1 MINDIKE
8 WLNRGKY
15 LDNEIKELKETA
27 QKAYEEATNTAS
39 NISDERVQTSIAN
52 NTEKKF
58 IRVVHYSLETINKIE
73 ELYDVKMEIQQAI
86 YKLDSS
92 TYRTLLL
99 ARYINFK
106 TWEQIAEDMGYE
118 VRQIHRIHGNA
129 LVNLKD
135 VISKLTPTP
144 ITYKSHQLHLGQW
157 RFWG

>member
-1 MINDIKE
+1 MITDIKE
-8 WLNRGKY
+8 WLNRGKH

-27 QKAYEEATNTAS
+27 QKALEEATNTAS
-39 NISDERVQTSIAN
+39 NISDERVQTSIEN

-86 YKLDSS
+86 YKVDNH

-135 VISKLTPTP
+135 VIECH
-144 ITYKSHQLHLGQW
+144 Y
-157 RFWG
+157 

>member
-8 WLNRGKY
+8 WLNRGKC
-15 LDNEIKELKETA
+15 LDNELKELKETA
-27 QKAYEEATNTAS
+27 QKAFEDATNTAS
-39 NISDERVQTSIAN
+39 NICDERVQTSIAN

-58 IRVVHYSLETINKIE
+58 ILAAHYEAEIVKKIE
-73 ELYDVKMEIQQAI
+73 ELYDVKLEILGAI
-86 YKLDSS
+86 HKLDSC
-92 TYRTLLL
+92 TYRALLL

-135 VISKLTPTP
+135 VIECH
-144 ITYKSHQLHLGQW
+144 Y
-157 RFWG
+157 